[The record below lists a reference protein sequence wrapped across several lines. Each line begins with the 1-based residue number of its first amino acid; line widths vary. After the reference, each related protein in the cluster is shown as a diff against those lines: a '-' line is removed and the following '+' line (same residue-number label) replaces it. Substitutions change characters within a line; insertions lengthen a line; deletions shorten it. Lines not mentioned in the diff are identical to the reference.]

1 MNDIERDDEL
11 IARAR
16 ELSTE
21 ISPQKDLWPG
31 IEAAITKPKVSRWT
45 PRFAQAAAVLLLV
58 GASSGVTWLATK
70 DQVQVVEVVPAGLV
84 FEQD

>member
-21 ISPQKDLWPG
+21 ISPQRDLWPG
-31 IEAAITKPKVSRWT
+31 IEDRKS
-45 PRFAQAAAVLLLV
+45 
-58 GASSGVTWLATK
+58 
-70 DQVQVVEVVPAGLV
+70 VV
-84 FEQD
+84 